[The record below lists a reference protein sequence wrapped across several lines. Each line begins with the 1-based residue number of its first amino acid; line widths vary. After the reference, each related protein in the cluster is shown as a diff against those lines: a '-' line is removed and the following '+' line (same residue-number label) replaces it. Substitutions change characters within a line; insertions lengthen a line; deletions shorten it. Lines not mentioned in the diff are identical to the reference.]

1 MACQPEINIWACPL
15 PRRPGRAVAT
25 RHLPHIPFRAQ
36 TGRSIAHAK
45 VSITIYPGLKTG
57 NPRFFR
63 AISGVN
69 FQKTTVAFNE
79 DSRVKIPTIL
89 HLCRLGY
96 TYLSLNKAKWDETNN
111 IFPDIFKESISRINS
126 DLKLAPG
133 DLTRLFDEI
142 ALSLENEDL
151 GKVFHEKLLD
161 QSGVRL
167 IDFKYFDNNSF
178 HVVTEL
184 TCKKDEEE
192 FRPDITLL
200 INGMPLV
207 FIEVKKPNNQDGI
220 QAELNRIHKRFQNK
234 KFRNFVNITQLMI
247 FSNNMEYQ
255 EDSLEQL
262 GGAFYATTAYGKVSL
277 NYFREDKESNFDLN
291 KILKPID
298 QDTENLVLK
307 DTNYVG
313 IKNSQ
318 EFITNKNP
326 DSPTNRICTS
336 LLQRDRLAFLLKYAF
351 AYVKSEEGLQKHIMR
366 YPQIFASKA
375 IQKKLDE
382 GVRKGIIWH
391 TQGSG
396 KTALAYYNVKCLT
409 DYFQSKNIIPK
420 FYFIVDRL
428 DLLIQAAKEF
438 RSRGLVVHEIESK
451 SDFVRDITTTSVIHN
466 DSGKREITVVNIQ
479 RFQDD
484 PSVTRNAD
492 YNLDIQRV
500 YFLDEVHRSYNP
512 KGSFLANLNES
523 DPNAIKI
530 GLTGTPLLGSDY
542 NSRALFGN
550 YIHKY
555 YYNAS
560 IADGYTLRLI
570 REEIETKYKLEMKKA
585 LEEIDILKGA
595 GDKKKVYAHP
605 KFVEP
610 MLKYIVEDFEKA
622 RATMDDPSI
631 GGMVI
636 CDSSEQAEKLYEI
649 FQFKYA
655 NNSIEEALP
664 LAAEPAPSYAEDRKK
679 KYKPTTASIIL
690 SDIGTKKY
698 REDLIDDFKDGK
710 TDLLFVFNMLL
721 TGFDAP
727 RLKKLYLGRLIKKH
741 NLLQA
746 LTRVNRTYKN
756 FRYGYVVDFADIE
769 EEFKKTNQD
778 YFNELQEELGDELQH
793 YSDLFKTTEEIE
805 KDIQEIK
812 EALFHFNTA
821 NAETFSQQ
829 VSQISDRGEMLKITR
844 ALNTARELYNL
855 IRLSGNY
862 DLLDKLDFQQ
872 LTVLARVA
880 NSRLTM
886 INTLETLKTGQETTN
901 LLNLALEDVIFA
913 FTKIK
918 EEEMVLADQLR
929 NTLQRTREKLAGI
942 FDQKDPVFIS
952 LKEEL
957 ERLFKKKNLSEVT
970 QEEMEANIKALNE
983 IYAKA
988 RELERKNQL
997 LRSKYRNDEK
1007 YARIHK
1013 RLMEKDPLTESEA
1026 KLFEVLSSLK
1036 TEVDNHILQN
1046 SNMLENESF
1055 VEKMILRLV
1064 IDQIK
1069 NKHQIPLD
1077 AATSKRINQLIV
1089 NEYMNEFLGR
1099 AA

>member
-1 MACQPEINIWACPL
+1 M
-15 PRRPGRAVAT
+15 
-25 RHLPHIPFRAQ
+25 
-36 TGRSIAHAK
+36 
-45 VSITIYPGLKTG
+45 
-57 NPRFFR
+57 
-63 AISGVN
+63 
-69 FQKTTVAFNE
+69 AFNE

-96 TYLSLNKAKWDETNN
+96 TYLSLSKAKWDETNN
-111 IFPDIFKESISRINS
+111 IFIDIFKESIKLINTE
-126 DLKLAPG
+126 LKLTEG
-133 DLTRLFDEI
+133 DLSRLYDEI
-142 ALSLENEDL
+142 SLSLENEDL
-151 GKVFHEKLLD
+151 GKAFYEKLMD
-161 QSGVRL
+161 QSGTRL
-167 IDFKYFDNNSF
+167 IDFKNFDNNSF

-184 TCKKDEEE
+184 PCKKDDEE

-207 FIEVKKPNNQDGI
+207 FIEVKKPNNQEGI
-220 QAELNRIHKRFQNK
+220 QAELNRIQKRFQNK

-247 FSNNMEYQ
+247 FSNNMEYR
-255 EDSLEQL
+255 EDSIQHLE
-262 GGAFYATTAYGKVSL
+262 GAFYATTAYGKVSL
-277 NYFREDKESNFDLN
+277 NYFREEDKLDLG
-291 KILKPID
+291 KTLKPLD
-298 QDTENLVLK
+298 DGVENFVLK
-307 DTNYVG
+307 DSNYVG

-318 EFITNKNP
+318 EFKTNKNP
-326 DSPTNRICTS
+326 DSPTNRICNS

-351 AYVKSEEGLQKHIMR
+351 AYVKNEEGLQKHIMR

-438 RSRGLVVHEIESK
+438 RSRGLVVHEINSK
-451 SDFVRDITTTSVIHN
+451 NDFVRDIKTISVIHN
-466 DSGKREITVVNIQ
+466 DAGKREITVVNIQ
-479 RFQDD
+479 KFKDD
-484 PSVTRNAD
+484 PSVARNTD

-570 REEIETKYKLEMKKA
+570 REEIETKYKLSMKKA
-585 LEEIDILKGA
+585 LEEIDILKGE
-595 GDKKKVYAHP
+595 GDKKVVYAHP
-605 KFVEP
+605 RFVEP
-610 MLKYIVEDFEKA
+610 MLDYIVEDFEKA
-622 RATMDDPSI
+622 RTTMDDSTI

-636 CDSSEQAEKLYEI
+636 CDSSEQAEKLNEI
-649 FQFKYA
+649 FQYKYA
-655 NNSIEEALP
+655 NKAEEVELAM
-664 LAAEPAPSYAEDRKK
+664 AAEPSISYHQEKK
-679 KYKPTTASIIL
+679 KKFKPTTASIIL
-690 SDIGTKKY
+690 HDIGTKED
-698 REDLIDDFKDGK
+698 REKLIDKFKDGK
-710 TDLLFVFNMLL
+710 TDLLFVFGMLL

-746 LTRVNRTYKN
+746 LTRVNRTYRN

-778 YFNELQEELGDELQH
+778 YFNELQEELGDEMEH
-793 YSDLFKTTEEIE
+793 YSNLFKTPEEIE
-805 KDIQEIK
+805 KDIQDIK
-812 EALFHFNTA
+812 EVLFHFDTE
-821 NAETFSQQ
+821 NAEVFSQQ
-829 VSQISDRGEMLKITR
+829 ISQISNRVEMLKITK

-862 DLLDKLDFQQ
+862 DLLEKLDFQK
-872 LTVLARVA
+872 LTVLAREA
-880 NSRLTM
+880 NNHLAL
-886 INTLETLKTGQETTN
+886 INAREALESNDETTN

-913 FTKIK
+913 FTKVK
-918 EEEMVLADQLR
+918 EEEMILADQLR
-929 NTLQRTREKLAGI
+929 NTLQRTREKLGGN
-942 FDQKDPVFIS
+942 FDQKDPIFIS

-957 ERLFKKKNLSEVT
+957 ERLFKKKNLAEVT
-970 QEEMEANIKALNE
+970 KEEMEANIKALNE
-983 IYAKA
+983 IYEKA
-988 RELERKNQL
+988 RELERRNQL
-997 LRSKYRNDEK
+997 LRAKYQNDEK

-1026 KLFEVLSSLK
+1026 KLFEVLSGLK
-1036 TEVDNHILQN
+1036 KEVDEHILQN

-1069 NKHQIPLD
+1069 NKHQITLD

-1089 NEYMNEFLGR
+1089 KEYMNEFLGR